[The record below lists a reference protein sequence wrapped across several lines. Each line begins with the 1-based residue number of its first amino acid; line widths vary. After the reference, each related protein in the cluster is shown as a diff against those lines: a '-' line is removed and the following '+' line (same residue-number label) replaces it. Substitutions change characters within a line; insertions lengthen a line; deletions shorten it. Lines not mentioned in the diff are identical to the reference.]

1 MKTRPAH
8 QSFEKLLLVLGLSV
22 VAIFSLSVL
31 LGMSIVRS
39 EVRDKMLQRDAALL
53 QRVAQYLYDSP
64 EESDLADWDIVD
76 LALDSSEIE
85 GIVAVRVFR
94 PLDTLLEQ
102 VPETLVP
109 VRLAAADQA
118 RLGQGLP
125 IIRFFEAYPLQ
136 ALFLQGNQT
145 QALAE
150 EPLLEIV
157 IPLLNRHNRP
167 VASIQYWIDGNSL
180 LAEFAQ
186 MDEHLVLWSL
196 GFIGGGAT
204 IFGIVFLLARRRLA
218 AMAALIADR
227 NTALQKA
234 NRDLALAAKTS
245 AIGAVASHLFHG
257 LKNPLAGLKAYLQLT
272 HGDAEAMDVANHM
285 QSLIDETLG
294 VLKTGSA
301 QDQEVVSIGEAVD
314 ILRQK
319 LNPANT
325 APVHI
330 ASTAAGHL
338 SAYQL
343 QILQLILRNLTEN
356 ALQAKGTD
364 NRVDILFHEQAGM
377 LALRVSDQGPGLP
390 ESVKA
395 HLFAPVASA
404 RTGGSGIGLA
414 ISAVLARHLPGS
426 LSLLYS
432 SPRGTAF
439 QIEID
444 PS

>member
-1 MKTRPAH
+1 MKTRPTH
-8 QSFEKLLLVLGLSV
+8 RSFEKLLLVLGLSV
-22 VAIFSLSVL
+22 VGIFSVSVL
-31 LGMSIVRS
+31 LGMSIVRA

-53 QRVAQYLYDSP
+53 QRVAQYLYDTP

-85 GIVAVRVFR
+85 GIIAVRVFR
-94 PLDTLLEQ
+94 PLDTLIEQ

-109 VRLAAADQA
+109 VRLASADQA
-118 RLGQGLP
+118 RLQQGLP
-125 IIRFFEAYPLQ
+125 IIRFFEAYPIQ
-136 ALFLQGNQT
+136 ALFLNGT
-145 QALAE
+145 HDQAG

-157 IPLLNRHNRP
+157 IPLLNRQYRP
-167 VASIQYWIDGNSL
+167 VASIQYWIDGSSL
-180 LAEFAQ
+180 HSEFAQ

-204 IFGIVFLLARRRLA
+204 IFGIVFLLARRRLG

-227 NTALQKA
+227 NNALQKA

-257 LKNPLAGLKAYLQLT
+257 LKNPLAGLKTYLQLT

-285 QSLIDETLG
+285 QSLIDETLA
-294 VLKTGSA
+294 VLKSESL
-301 QDQEVVSIGEAVD
+301 QEHEAFSIEEAVG

-319 LNPANT
+319 LNPSEF
-325 APVHI
+325 APIHI
-330 ASTAAGHL
+330 SSSATGDL
-338 SAYQL
+338 SAYRL

-356 ALQAKGTD
+356 ALQAKRSN
-364 NRVDILFHEQAGM
+364 NRVEIAFESKGD
-377 LALRVSDQGPGLP
+377 ALLVRVSDQGPGLP
-390 ESVKA
+390 ERVKA
-395 HLFAPVASA
+395 HLFAPVTSA

-426 LSLLYS
+426 LSLIHS
-432 SPRGTAF
+432 SPQGTVF
-439 QIEID
+439 EIELS
-444 PS
+444 P